1 MKIVKIPEDY
11 PDEEI
16 EILSKTLR
24 KENPQE
30 RIIFIR
36 SNIDIIE
43 LSLEELYKVRD
54 MIDKEISER
63 EIQELYKEINRDR
76 L

>member
-1 MKIVKIPEDY
+1 MKIVKIPVDY

-43 LSLEELYKVRD
+43 LSLEELYMVRD

-63 EIQELYKEINRDR
+63 EKFI
-76 L
+76 